1 MSTFRRRGR
10 IERSRQTLPQQKR
23 TEDDWAQDLG
33 DGVDYEVEELHPGKP
48 RLRSKG
54 IYLLPN
60 AFTTAALF
68 CGFFAIVN
76 AMNDQFQIAA
86 IAIFASLVLD
96 GMDGRIARMTNTQS
110 AFGEQYDSLADMVS
124 FGVAPALVA
133 YEWVLKDLGKWGW
146 LAAFTYCAGAAL
158 RLARFNVNTAV
169 VDKKFFQGLPSTAAG
184 ALIAGFIWLAD
195 DSKIPVRD
203 SAIPWITFFITVYAG
218 LTMVSNARFYSGKA
232 LDIRYRVP
240 FGVMVLM
247 LLTFVLV
254 STNPP
259 LTLFGVFVIYSI
271 SGYVIWAWERITG
284 RSFS

>member
-1 MSTFRRRGR
+1 MTTFRRRGR
-10 IERSRQTLPQQKR
+10 IDRSRL
-23 TEDDWAQDLG
+23 AQRRIESTDESWVDSLG
-33 DGVDYEVEELHPGKP
+33 DGVDYEVEELHPVKP

-76 AMNDQFQIAA
+76 AMNHQFETAA

-96 GMDGRIARMTNTQS
+96 GMDGRVARMTNTQS

-133 YEWVLKDLGKWGW
+133 YEWALKDLGKWGW
-146 LAAFTYCAGAAL
+146 LAAFTYCAGSAL
-158 RLARFNVNTAV
+158 RLARFNVNTGV
-169 VDKKFFQGLPSTAAG
+169 VDKKFFQGLPSPAAG
-184 ALIAGFIWLAD
+184 ALMAGFIWLAD
-195 DSKIPVRD
+195 DNKIPVRD
-203 SAIPWITFFITVYAG
+203 TLIPWITFFIAVYAG

-232 LDIRYRVP
+232 LDVRYRVP

-247 LLTFVLV
+247 ILTFVLI
-254 STNPP
+254 SSNPP
-259 LTLFGVFVIYSI
+259 LTLFGVFVVYSI
-271 SGYVIWAWERITG
+271 SGYVIWAWERLSG
-284 RSFS
+284 KRFS

>member
-1 MSTFRRRGR
+1 LPTFGRRGR
-10 IERSRQTLPQQKR
+10 IDRSRLSRSRLDNPQ
-23 TEDDWAQDLG
+23 EDWVEELG
-33 DGVDYEVEELHPGKP
+33 EGEDYEVEELHPQKP

-76 AMNDQFQIAA
+76 AMNHQFEVAA

-96 GMDGRIARMTNTQS
+96 GMDGRVARMTNTQS

-133 YEWVLKDLGKWGW
+133 YEWALKDLGKWGW

-158 RLARFNVNTAV
+158 RLARFNVNTGV
-169 VDKKFFQGLPSTAAG
+169 IDKKFFQGLPSPAAG
-184 ALIAGFIWLAD
+184 ALMAGFIWLAD
-195 DSKIPVRD
+195 DNKIPVRD
-203 SAIPWITFFITVYAG
+203 TAIPWITFFLAVYAG

-232 LDIRYRVP
+232 LVVRYRVP
-240 FGVMVLM
+240 FGVMILM
-247 LLTFVLV
+247 ILTFVLI
-254 STNPP
+254 SSNPP
-259 LTLFGVFVIYSI
+259 LTLFGVFVVYSI
-271 SGYVIWAWERITG
+271 SGYVIWAWEYLSGKRFG
-284 RSFS
+284 

>member
-1 MSTFRRRGR
+1 MTPFRRRNRLDRTR
-10 IERSRQTLPQQKR
+10 ISRTRNRQSADSIDELL
-23 TEDDWAQDLG
+23 DSAGFD
-33 DGVDYEVEELHPGKP
+33 VEELPLEKP
-48 RLRSKG
+48 RARSKG

-68 CGFFAIVN
+68 CGFFAIVQ
-76 AMNDQFQIAA
+76 AMNHQFETAA

-133 YEWVLKDLGKWGW
+133 YEWVLKDFGKWGW

-158 RLARFNVNTAV
+158 RLARFNANVGV
-169 VDKKFFQGLPSTAAG
+169 VDKKFFQGLPSPAAG

-195 DSKIPVRD
+195 DNKIPVRD
-203 SAIPWITFFITVYAG
+203 SAIPWVTFLITIYAG

-232 LDIRYRVP
+232 LDIRYRVS

-247 LLTFVLV
+247 ILTFVLI
-254 STNPP
+254 SSNPP
-259 LTLFGVFVIYSI
+259 LTLFGFFVIYAI
-271 SGYVIWAWERITG
+271 SGYVIWAWERFSG
-284 RSFS
+284 RKLT

>member
-169 VDKKFFQGLPSTAAG
+169 VDKKFFQGLPSPAAG